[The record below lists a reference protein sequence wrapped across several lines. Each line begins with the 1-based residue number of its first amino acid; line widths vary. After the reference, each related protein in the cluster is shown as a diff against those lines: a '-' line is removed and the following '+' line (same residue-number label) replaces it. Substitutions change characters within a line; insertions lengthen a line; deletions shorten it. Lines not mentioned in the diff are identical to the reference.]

1 MTSFQTKTQIGLGSP
16 PTAGK
21 WEHLSAFFIF
31 LCYNITKDKFMTDKE
46 KKEKILKAITDYE
59 KAVDKL
65 RQEYHRKIEKI
76 LSEIDKI
83 KLQQIKKKLGL

>member
-1 MTSFQTKTQIGLGSP
+1 
-16 PTAGK
+16 
-21 WEHLSAFFIF
+21 
-31 LCYNITKDKFMTDKE
+31 MTDKE